1 MRSDLRDML
10 KGAIDWR
17 QPGGALSAVGH
28 AALLAAGVLAFSATQ
43 PFAPATESVAVDVVS
58 EKDFNE
64 MMKGDKAS
72 KVVAKVPERRVEK
85 VDPVNKDNDPGAEKK
100 DVASAEPPKAPPPAA
115 KAPETPK
122 PPEEPKVA
130 SITPPTRPPELR
142 VTPPKPTPAPTP
154 TPTPKAAEPEEDDEE
169 DQQAELLRKKKIEEK
184 KKLEDKKKA
193 EDAAKAAAEE
203 KKKLDEK
210 LKADAEARK
219 RIEEQKKAAEDK
231 KKLDEKLKAE
241 AEAEKAAEAAERKAE
256 EKKKADAERKA
267 KEDKAKKEQAAR
279 DAAEAEKLNNS
290 IRQRLLASKEAP
302 SSTGATGAALST
314 RSTAGNENATGKKLS
329 PSDRAQLIGLLTS
342 QLSKCISYSGT
353 APKVGPQFTFTLTRQ
368 GGLAGAV
375 ALANNSGESNFRPFA
390 EAAMRAV
397 RNCQPYNIPA
407 RFLDSY
413 EDWKNVRLNLDTS
426 DMQ

>member
-130 SITPPTRPPELR
+130 SITPPARPPELR

-231 KKLDEKLKAE
+231 KKLDEALKAE
-241 AEAEKAAEAAERKAE
+241 ADAEKRAE
-256 EKKKADAERKA
+256 EKRVADA
-267 KEDKAKKEQAAR
+267 KKK
-279 DAAEAEKLNNS
+279 AEAEKKARDDKARKDREAKEAAEENKLNDA
-290 IRQRLLASKEAP
+290 IRNRLLASKEAP
-302 SSTGATGAALST
+302 SSTGSTGAAVSA
-314 RSTAGNENATGKKLS
+314 RSAAGTATATGKKLS
-329 PSDRAQLIGLLTS
+329 PSDRSQLIGILTE
-342 QLSKCISYSGT
+342 QMNRCISYSGT
-353 APKVGPQFTFTLTRQ
+353 APKTGPQLTFTLSRE
-368 GGLAGAV
+368 GGINGGV
-375 ALANNSGESNFRPFA
+375 QLANGSGEANFRPFS
-390 EAAMRAV
+390 EAAMRAL
-397 RNCQPYNIPA
+397 RNCQPYRIPA
-407 RFLDSY
+407 RFMDSY
-413 EDWKNVRLNLDTS
+413 DDWKNVRLNIDTS